1 MAGFKSK
8 KLLAGRMDPLDLD
21 DIQTLI
27 LDNER
32 LEHGPGGIMEMKQ
45 TIANKEQE
53 IEYLQA
59 EIERLNKKVKQ
70 LGNDLKEMAYYYYLM
85 VGEGDDNTEEARG
98 LMFEYKFVDDD
109 GFWIGDD

>member
-1 MAGFKSK
+1 MTGFKSK

-45 TIANKEQE
+45 TIANKERE
-53 IEYLQA
+53 IE
-59 EIERLNKKVKQ
+59 Q
-70 LGNDLKEMAYYYYLM
+70 LRKDFKEMAYYYWRF
-85 VGEGDDNTEEARG
+85 VGDGDDSTDEAYG
-98 LMFEYKFVDDD
+98 LMFEHKLVDED